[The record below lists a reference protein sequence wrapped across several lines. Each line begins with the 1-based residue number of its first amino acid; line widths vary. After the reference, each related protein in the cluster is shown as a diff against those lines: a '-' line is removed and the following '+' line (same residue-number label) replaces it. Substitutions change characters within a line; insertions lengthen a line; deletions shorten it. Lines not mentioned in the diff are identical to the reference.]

1 MSIYGRRQSVIQ
13 QTTEGHPLL
22 LRGVEV
28 AEALGISR
36 ALAYRWMASGI
47 LPTVRVSRSIRV
59 PRAELLRWIAAN
71 TNNSVPSNG
80 TGVVA

>member
-1 MSIYGRRQSVIQ
+1 MQ

-71 TNNSVPSNG
+71 TNNPVPANG
-80 TGVVA
+80 TGAVA